1 MSGPLAFWA
10 RRKEFDGN
18 AGGVNSR
25 AGIGTYRDSD
35 PFLRSIA
42 RPFSVL
48 CLLWAVLAASQ
59 KAGARPR
66 PWADNKSVPG
76 GAME

>member
-1 MSGPLAFWA
+1 MEML
-10 RRKEFDGN
+10 
-18 AGGVNSR
+18 GGR
-25 AGIGTYRDSD
+25 QGIGTYRDSG

-42 RPFSVL
+42 RPFLVL

-66 PWADNKSVPG
+66 PWADNKKSPRRSDG
-76 GAME
+76 MDFRDSN